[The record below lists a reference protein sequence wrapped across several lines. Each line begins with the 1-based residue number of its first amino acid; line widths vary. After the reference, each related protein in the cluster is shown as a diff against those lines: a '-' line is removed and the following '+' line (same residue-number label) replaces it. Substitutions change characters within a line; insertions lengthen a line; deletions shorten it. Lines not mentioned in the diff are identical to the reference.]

1 MGDTARIPDQDPE
14 YGFLEEGAT
23 GMADVGMRDLTLER
37 SEADVHG
44 LDSYI
49 PFDRRAA
56 LTHAERLPDR
66 TSGAALFADISGFSA
81 LTEDLSDRL
90 GPQRGA
96 EELSRLVNLVLSDV
110 IAEVHRFG
118 GSVIGFPGDGVTC
131 WFDGDDG
138 RRAAAAAL
146 AAQNRR
152 LREEEDSAL
161 GVKLGATSGLARR
174 FLVGHSR
181 IQRMD
186 VVAGAI
192 VDRMAVAEELGRP
205 GEVLIGGEIVGWVR
219 DRIEIIEWRQD
230 KPAEDAGANRP
241 TPEGE
246 WFAVVSGDPED
257 LASPMEPDHEPDV
270 PAEVA
275 RDWVIPAVYE
285 RLLRGR
291 GEFLSEI
298 RSVVTLF
305 NQFGGIRYDLDNE
318 AEVKLDRY
326 IRWVQTV
333 LARYEA
339 FLLQLVVGDKGSYF
353 YAGFGAPLAHE
364 DDAVRAVKAAT
375 ELVQIPPELRFI
387 DKPRIGISQGK
398 MLAGAYGGPIRKT
411 YGVLGRAANVA
422 ARLMQAAQPGQV
434 LVGGAVAEI
443 ASTRYVFA
451 PTSSDDVVEVVEER
465 AAPQVLAPKGR
476 RSIETVGRA
485 VERAR
490 LAESLQRLLDG
501 QPDIVVIEGVAGIG
515 KSRLMADLKREAE
528 SLGIPVHV
536 GAGSAIEHNT
546 PFYAWRSIFRDILG
560 LQDRADQAAVRAAVE
575 DHLAG
580 EPQLLE
586 LASLLNPVLPVDLPD
601 TDTTAHMPP
610 SVRSSNALEVLV
622 ACLRRRS
629 APLSVAVLV
638 LDDAQWLD
646 SASWG
651 LLERVRA
658 AIPHV
663 FIAVATRP
671 PEPGKPR
678 EGGDGAGP
686 SELRR
691 LVARTPD
698 KHILLEPLSEEE
710 IGELAARYLGVP
722 EVPTQLRQVL
732 SERAEG
738 NPFFAE
744 ALIQTLEDR
753 GLIEVTGGRCIVK
766 GTIDQLRAEF
776 PEGVE
781 RLLTSRLDH
790 LTLPQQSV
798 LLVASILGGTFT
810 TSMLRDIAPPEMN
823 LEELEDQLEALVE
836 MEMLVTDEEPPERS
850 FEFRHGLIR
859 QAAAELLP
867 PSWRRDI
874 HGRTAQWL
882 EEHHREALTPW
893 YSVLAHHWDEAGEV
907 PKALDY
913 LDLAA
918 AHAFASS
925 AYEESVR
932 LYQRALELAGGQDT
946 TEPFQLARWHLR
958 LGEVYVHRQEEDVT
972 SGRLHLEEGLRTI
985 GKAPPA
991 NPVWRI
997 LALLG
1002 QLFLHLSHRLGLGR
1016 GSPEPLRREL
1026 LLEASRAYE
1035 RLVEVYYISRETS
1048 LSLYAALRALNL
1060 AEAAGPSSEQA
1071 RGLATV
1077 GAIFGFIPLR
1087 RVAERYLARALAMA
1101 DPEADPAAA
1110 AWTSLVAAFYQAG
1123 LGNWAGTD
1131 EMEGAE
1137 PLARRVVELS
1147 TRIGDSRRIEDGLS
1161 NLMIQAYLQ
1170 GEFAEGLA
1178 LSDRLLEMAQAR
1190 GATRPRTYGL
1200 QGRSYCLLDSG
1211 RITEARLST
1220 VELDD
1225 LLAEDPR
1232 FADQALIDDTAGLLA
1247 LAEARAGRVRRATLL
1262 AEPLLARM
1270 AGQSPSNFS
1279 SLAAY
1284 AAPAEVL
1291 LIDWRTRG
1299 SSRTLRRNTRR
1310 ALRLLGRY
1318 VRVFPIGGPRL
1329 LLWSGVH
1336 AGLRGRAGPAARLLR
1351 ESARAAG
1358 RLGLRFDEA
1367 RALLELAD
1375 RLGRDGGEGRQAL
1388 RRAETILTELE
1399 AKTSSRQE
1407 AA

>member
-1 MGDTARIPDQDPE
+1 
-14 YGFLEEGAT
+14 
-23 GMADVGMRDLTLER
+23 MAEVGIRDLTLER
-37 SEADVHG
+37 THAGVHG

-66 TSGAALFADISGFSA
+66 TSGAALFADISGFTA

-96 EELSRLVNLVLSDV
+96 EELSRLVNRVLSDV

-146 AAQNRR
+146 SAQKRR
-152 LREEEDSAL
+152 RRGDEDSAL

-205 GEVLIGGEIVGWVR
+205 GEVLIGGEIVGWIR

-230 KPAEDAGANRP
+230 KPAEDAVPNRP

-257 LASPMEPDHEPDV
+257 LASPREPGPEPDV

-298 RSVVTLF
+298 RPVVTLF

-318 AEVKLDRY
+318 AEGKLDRY

-353 YAGFGAPLAHE
+353 YAGFGAPLSHE

-375 ELVQIPPELRFI
+375 ELVQIPAELRFI
-387 DKPRIGISQGK
+387 DRPRIGISQGK
-398 MLAGAYGGPIRKT
+398 MLAGAYGTPIRKT

-422 ARLMQAAQPGQV
+422 ARLMQAAQPGQI

-443 ASTRYVFA
+443 ASSRYVFVS
-451 PTSSDDVVEVVEER
+451 TSRDDVAEVVEER
-465 AAPQVLAPKGR
+465 ATPQVLAPKGL

-485 VERAR
+485 GERAR

-515 KSRLMADLKREAE
+515 KSRLLADLKREAE

-560 LQDRADQAAVRAAVE
+560 LQDGADQPAVRAAIE
-575 DHLAG
+575 GHLAD

-586 LASLLNPVLPVDLPD
+586 LAPLLNPVLPVDLPD
-601 TDTTAHMPP
+601 TDTTGRMPP

-671 PEPGKPR
+671 PEPGTPP
-678 EGGDGAGP
+678 EEGDGAGP

-691 LVARTPD
+691 LVAQTPD

-722 EVPTQLRQVL
+722 EVPAQVRQVL

-753 GLIEVTGGRCIVK
+753 GLIEVTSGRAIVK

-790 LTLPQQSV
+790 LTLPQQTV
-798 LLVASILGGTFT
+798 LLVASILGRTFT
-810 TSMLRDIAPPEMN
+810 TSMLRDISPPELG
-823 LEELEDQLEALVE
+823 LEDLEDQLEALVE

-874 HGRTAQWL
+874 HGRAGRWI

-932 LYQRALELAGGQDT
+932 LYQRALQLAGGQDT

-972 SGRLHLEEGLRTI
+972 RGRLHLEEGLRTI

-1002 QLFLHLSHRLGLGR
+1002 QLFLHLSHRLGLR
-1016 GSPEPLRREL
+1016 GSPEPSRREL

-1035 RLVEVYYISRETS
+1035 RLVEVYYISRQTS

-1060 AEAAGPSSEQA
+1060 AEAAGPSSELA

-1087 RVAERYLARALAMA
+1087 GVAERYLARALAMG

-1123 LGNWAGTD
+1123 LGHWAGTD

-1147 TRIGDSRRIEDGLS
+1147 TRIGDSRRIEDGHS
-1161 NLMIQAYLQ
+1161 NLMIQAYLR

-1211 RITEARLST
+1211 RIAEARLSI

-1247 LAEARAGRVRRATLL
+1247 LAEARAGRVRRATQL

-1270 AGQSPSNFS
+1270 AGQAPSNFS
-1279 SLAAY
+1279 SLSAY

-1291 LIDWRTRG
+1291 LSDWRTRG
-1299 SSRTLRRNTRR
+1299 PSRILRRNTRR
-1310 ALRLLGRY
+1310 ALRLLERY
-1318 VRVFPIGGPRL
+1318 ARVFPIGRPRL
-1329 LLWSGVH
+1329 LLWSGIH
-1336 AGLRGRAGPAARLLR
+1336 AGLRGRAGLAARLLR
-1351 ESARAAG
+1351 ESVRVAG
-1358 RLGLRFDEA
+1358 QLGLRFDEA

-1375 RLGRDGGEGRQAL
+1375 RLGPDTGEGREAL
-1388 RRAETILTELE
+1388 RRAETTLAEMG
-1399 AKTSSRQE
+1399 AATSAQQE